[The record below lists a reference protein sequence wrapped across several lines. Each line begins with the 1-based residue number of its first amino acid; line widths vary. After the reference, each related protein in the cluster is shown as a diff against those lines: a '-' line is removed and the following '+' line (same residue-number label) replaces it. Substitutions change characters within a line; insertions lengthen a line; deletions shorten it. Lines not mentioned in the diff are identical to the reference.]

1 MPLLH
6 SSYLSKWY
14 VVASRTP
21 TKCIYVIKNS
31 QRYLSSAQVTTALR
45 PFYFLVHPDL
55 FGRHPRAQ
63 HVNDSSLKVLN
74 SHLDSLI
81 NHEKPRPVSLRFY
94 VKNKKMQGIL
104 STVALQLNK
113 TSARDTVHGILREF
127 DLPTKYVDSLPE
139 TLHQPDRKVTY
150 HRPFNDFTRNFS
162 PEEELCMTRRENLY
176 TWLIKNMG
184 EAERRLAVSEPIRQ
198 DIVRLRS
205 WLIDELNL
213 TKLSWQRG
221 LGTTHLRGCLQG
233 LTALTTHHQ
242 EIKEI
247 LQGRAV
253 HFGSETGVS
262 LEGNMVLSTSEV
274 RNQWLK
280 VICKLPEQEPMIRR
294 IPGMQKAVSNALRE
308 IQVTHRKY
316 QPFVLVE
323 HYIQHLRRLVTSLG
337 DYQGREGFPKSWP
350 QTLSSLQLVVE
361 SAAGPLM
368 LSPTG
373 QILAP
378 SSCPPWLLVNF
389 ITENMEQAQRI
400 IDDYERIRDKE
411 KDLYEKCK
419 GELGLEFLEKD
430 DSVMP
435 NMMIE
440 CLERLLDSAYRLS
453 PLLSGARL
461 WITHYYAVMLDGELT
476 LDAIVSESQLVNERV
491 NERENN
497 IQS

>member
-1 MPLLH
+1 MHIITSRAPRQLL
-6 SSYLSKWY
+6 YE
-14 VVASRTP
+14 
-21 TKCIYVIKNS
+21 IKNS
-31 QRYLSSAQVTTALR
+31 CRNLSSAQVTTALR

-55 FGRHPRAQ
+55 FGQHPRAQ
-63 HVNDSSLKVLN
+63 HVNDASLKLLN

-81 NHEKPRPVSLRFY
+81 NHEKPRPVSLQFY
-94 VKNKKMQGIL
+94 IKNKKMQGSL
-104 STVALQLNK
+104 NTVALNLNK
-113 TSARDTVHGILREF
+113 PSARDIVHRILNEF
-127 DLPTKYVDSLPE
+127 DLPTKYVDNLPE
-139 TLHQPDRKVTY
+139 SLHEPDRKIKW
-150 HRPFNDFTRNFS
+150 HQPFHGGSSTFN
-162 PEEELCMTRRENLY
+162 PEDELYSARLRENLY
-176 TWLIKNMG
+176 SWLIKNMG

-198 DIVRLRS
+198 DIVRLRHS
-205 WLIDELNL
+205 LIEELNL
-213 TKLSWQRG
+213 SQLSWQRG

-233 LTALTTHHQ
+233 LKALTMHHQ

-253 HFGSETGVS
+253 HFGNETGVS
-262 LEGNMVLSTSEV
+262 LEGHVVLSTSEV

-280 VICKLPEQEPMIRR
+280 VICKLPEEDSMIQR
-294 IPGMQKAVSNALRE
+294 IPDMQRAVSNALRE

-337 DYQGREGFPKSWP
+337 DYRGREGFPKSWP
-350 QTLSSLQLVVE
+350 EKLSSLQLVVE

-389 ITENMEQAQRI
+389 ITENMDQAEKMI
-400 IDDYERIRDKE
+400 AEYESIRDQE

-419 GELGLEFLEKD
+419 EDLGLEFLEKD

-440 CLERLLDSAYRLS
+440 CLERLLDSGYRLS
-453 PLLSGARL
+453 PLLSGARI
-461 WITHYYAVMLDGELT
+461 WITHYYAVMVDGEVCIPWNW
-476 LDAIVSESQLVNERV
+476 DQEKF
-491 NERENN
+491 
-497 IQS
+497 

>member
-1 MPLLH
+1 MSLLY
-6 SSYLSKWY
+6 SYHLSKWY
-14 VVASRTP
+14 VVTCRLLRKSSYE
-21 TKCIYVIKNS
+21 IENS
-31 QRYLSSAQVTTALR
+31 HRYLSSAQVTTALR

-55 FGRHPRAQ
+55 FGQHPRAQ
-63 HVNDSSLKVLN
+63 HVNDASLKVLN

-81 NHEKPRPVSLRFY
+81 KHEKPRPISLQFY
-94 VKNKKMQGIL
+94 VKNKKTQGTLNTI
-104 STVALQLNK
+104 ALKLNK
-113 TSARDTVHGILREF
+113 TSARDTVQRILSDF
-127 DLPTKYVDSLPE
+127 DLPTKYVDNLPE
-139 TLHQPDRKVTY
+139 TLHQPDRKINY
-150 HRPFNDFTRNFS
+150 HRPFYDSTRPFN
-162 PEEELCMTRRENLY
+162 PEDELYTARREKLY
-176 TWLIKNMG
+176 SWLIKNMG
-184 EAERRLAVSEPIRQ
+184 EAERRLAVSEPVRQ
-198 DIVRLRS
+198 DIIRLRL
-205 WLIDELNL
+205 WLIEELNL
-213 TKLSWQRG
+213 TRLSWQRG
-221 LGTTHLRGCLQG
+221 LGLTHLRGCLQG
-233 LTALTTHHQ
+233 LIALTTHHQ
-242 EIKEI
+242 EIKDV
-247 LQGRAV
+247 LQGRAI
-253 HFGSETGVS
+253 HFGNETGVS
-262 LEGNMVLSTSEV
+262 LEGNVILSTSEV

-280 VICKLPEQEPMIRR
+280 VICKLPEQDPMIQR

-389 ITENMEQAQRI
+389 ITENMEQAEKI
-400 IDDYERIRDKE
+400 IGDYESIRDKE

-419 GELGLEFLEKD
+419 EELGLEFLEND

-461 WITHYYAVMLDGELT
+461 WITHYYAVMVDGEVCIPWNW
-476 LDAIVSESQLVNERV
+476 DQEKF
-491 NERENN
+491 
-497 IQS
+497 